1 LVEERGNKM
10 SNHRYFMVR
19 AGWQSDED
27 FNIFFKK
34 DKEVVAVGWSEV
46 DFAASSQVESLV
58 EQVDRAYYADGK
70 VAPRVV
76 GKKKNE
82 VRRFKEL
89 KKDNR
94 ILIPH
99 WGEVLIAIA
108 TGEERYS
115 SRDKQ
120 RDLANQHIVK
130 FKRLPNEELLAF
142 PRDVLSEG
150 LQRRL
155 RVRGT
160 AIADLGEFASEVE
173 KLFDG
178 EAYAQAIY
186 RAEGEQRTEF
196 ERHLV
201 QLLQDGTNTLQ
212 SGGVGLEDLVAELLE
227 IDGYVAKVQSKRRF
241 AALSD
246 ADIEATRND
255 YINPVKLLV
264 QVKHH
269 SGLTDVWGAQQLANI
284 LKTEADLFSEHQL
297 VLVTTAKASNELRR
311 SCEDSDIILI
321 TGQELAE
328 WIASDWRD
336 LHPETRRALRLGDVP
351 QIVKVA

>member
-1 LVEERGNKM
+1 M
-10 SNHRYFMVR
+10 SNHGYFMVR
-19 AGWQSDED
+19 AGCQSQED
-27 FNIFFKK
+27 FSIFFKN

-46 DFAASSQVESLV
+46 DFSASSQAELLV
-58 EQVDRAYYADGK
+58 EQVVRAYYVDGK

-89 KKDNR
+89 KKDDR

-115 SRDKQ
+115 SRDKR
-120 RDLANQHIVK
+120 RDLANQQVVQ
-130 FKRLPNEELLAF
+130 FKRLATGDFASF
-142 PRDVLSEG
+142 PRNYLSEG

-160 AIADLGEFASEVE
+160 TIADLGEFASEVE

-186 RAEGEQRTEF
+186 RAAEEQRTEF
-196 ERHLV
+196 TRHLV
-201 QLLQDGTNTLQ
+201 EVLQDGTNALQ
-212 SGGVGLEDLVAELLE
+212 AGGVGLEQLVAELLKV
-227 IDGYVAKVQSKRRF
+227 DGYEDVAVQSKRRF
-241 AALSD
+241 AELSD
-246 ADIEATRND
+246 ADIEARRDGHITS
-255 YINPVKLLV
+255 VKLLV

-297 VLVTTAKASNELRR
+297 VLVTTAKASDELQR
-311 SCEDSDIILI
+311 SCENSDIILI

-328 WIASDWRD
+328 WIADDWVH
-336 LHPETRRALRLGDVP
+336 LLPATRRALRLGDVP
-351 QIVKVA
+351 QIVKVT